1 MQRARCAERRDVR
14 RSPYQRQQPTVVA
27 QMNHLSSRG
36 RSSLQGLTFI
46 AGLASALAIA
56 QPAHAE
62 PAHDGALIRLTLG
75 LGGASTVSDT
85 VPEVTLSG
93 AAGFFSLDIG
103 GSVGERWALHARLSA
118 NSMVEPTVSVDGEEL
133 GEVADSSL
141 SYSLL
146 GLGLT
151 HYFPSNLYLTAVL
164 GLANATLEIDGVES
178 DSELGGALV
187 GDIGYEGAVGGDWGL
202 GLAGRIE
209 LYSIPSDDTDE
220 SLKAAALGV
229 LFSATYH

>member
-1 MQRARCAERRDVR
+1 MNHG
-14 RSPYQRQQPTVVA
+14 RSP
-27 QMNHLSSRG
+27 G
-36 RSSLQGLTFI
+36 RSHTRPWVFI
-46 AGLASALAIA
+46 AGLASALALARPA
-56 QPAHAE
+56 QAE
-62 PAHDGALIRLTLG
+62 PAHDGALVRLTLG

-85 VPEVTLSG
+85 VPEITLSG
-93 AAGFFSLDIG
+93 AAGFFSLDVG
-103 GSVGERWALHARLSA
+103 GTVGERWALHARLSA

-141 SYSLL
+141 SYSVL

-164 GLANATLEIDGVES
+164 GLANATLEIDGIET
-178 DSELGGALV
+178 DSELGGALI
-187 GDIGYEGAVGGDWGL
+187 GDIGYEWAVGGDWGL

-209 LYSIPSDDTDE
+209 LYSITDDNDD
-220 SLKAAALGV
+220 SLKAAALGL

>member
-1 MQRARCAERRDVR
+1 MRPLAV
-14 RSPYQRQQPTVVA
+14 S
-27 QMNHLSSRG
+27 
-36 RSSLQGLTFI
+36 
-46 AGLASALAIA
+46 AGLASALAIVR
-56 QPAHAE
+56 PAHAE
-62 PAHDGALIRLTLG
+62 PAHEGALVRLALG
-75 LGGASTVSDT
+75 FGGASTASDT

-103 GSVGERWALHARLSA
+103 GTVGERWALHGRLSA
-118 NSMVEPTVSVDGEEL
+118 NSMVEPTVSVDGEAL

-151 HYFPSNLYLTAVL
+151 YYFPSNLYLTAVL
-164 GLANATLEIDGVES
+164 GLANATLKIGGVQS
-178 DSELGGALV
+178 DSQVGGAFV
-187 GDIGYEGAVGGDWGL
+187 GDIGHEWAVGGDWGL

-209 LYSIPSDDTDE
+209 LYSIPSSDTDD
-220 SLKAAALGV
+220 SLTAAALGL